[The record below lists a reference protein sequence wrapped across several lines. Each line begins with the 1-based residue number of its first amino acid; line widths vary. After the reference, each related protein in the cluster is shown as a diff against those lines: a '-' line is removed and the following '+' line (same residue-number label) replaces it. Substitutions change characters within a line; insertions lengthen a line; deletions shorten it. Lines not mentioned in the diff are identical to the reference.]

1 MVAMDLEMDTDGRR
15 DFDLLHGR
23 WRIHNRRLAKW
34 LQGCTE
40 WLEFEA
46 VGEVRPVLGGLGN
59 TDSYSVAAWSDG
71 RPYEGMTVRLF
82 DPESKLWSIY
92 WASNRTGR
100 LEPPVVGRFEAGLG
114 EFFGDDV
121 FDGNPIRA
129 RLTWADITA
138 TSAHW
143 EQAFSVDSGQ
153 TWETNWHMDLTRVD

>member
-1 MVAMDLEMDTDGRR
+1 L
-15 DFDLLHGR
+15 
-23 WRIHNRRLAKW
+23 
-34 LQGCTE
+34 
-40 WLEFEA
+40 
-46 VGEVRPVLGGLGN
+46 GEVRPVLGGLGN

-92 WASNRTGR
+92 WASNRTGK
-100 LEPPVVGRFEAGLG
+100 LEPPVVGRFEAGRG

-121 FDGNPIRA
+121 FDGKPVRG
-129 RLTWADITA
+129 RLTWADISA

-143 EQAFSVDSGQ
+143 EQAFSVDDGK